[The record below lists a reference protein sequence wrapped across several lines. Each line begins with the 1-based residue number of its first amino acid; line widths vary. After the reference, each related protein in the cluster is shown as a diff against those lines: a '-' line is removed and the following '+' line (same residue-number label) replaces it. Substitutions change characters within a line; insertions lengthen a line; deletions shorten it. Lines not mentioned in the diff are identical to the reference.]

1 MAVAPP
7 ILSSAKLKMLIRA
20 VKDSYDNAPT
30 TLIATLTEC
39 RVIHITLSK
48 IQRLIHKDE
57 TGLSSKLTA
66 QEILREAFDGA
77 LTGCRMT
84 LAALSLELGK
94 LAQPKK
100 GTKTTELSLQTK
112 ARLVWKENIM
122 KQLLDQTRGQ
132 MSSLHY
138 LIELL
143 ESETQAEILRS
154 MKQNRADIRK
164 VLHQAKSI
172 RSERGI
178 DDDQSPSNFAHQSV
192 DYGLVPSYEA
202 QYQWAKTAAAE
213 ELLARKIE
221 LMDENYALEETV
233 ENLLLDAD
241 LKDERVSQLEG
252 DILSRDKRV
261 NQLEGDVLSRDK
273 RVSNLNDY
281 ILKKDEE
288 VSQLKDEVSLRD
300 GRIATLENA
309 ISTKDEYLLAK
320 EKRISELEDAMV
332 QKDEVV
338 DIQKETSI
346 DWTADSM
353 HTKAV
358 NQILKEEADIQADDR
373 GKCMLLTL
381 AADLGYVKVFK
392 WLLDSGVDIETRDK
406 IGHLLLY
413 LAASSGHVKVV
424 ETLLRKNANAEAA
437 THNRWTPLHMVA
449 THAEIEKTLLEEG
462 ANLEAA
468 GKGGWT
474 PLFAATQFGHVD
486 LAKILLDKGAN
497 IETADE
503 YGRTPLL
510 VATQFG
516 HVGRRYHLSSTREG
530 KKKKKRKLASAHPI
544 LEYPSLTRRN
554 PYFRTLIHQTLTS
567 FTAKESPEQ
576 D

>member
-1 MAVAPP
+1 MDPFTISMAVAPL
-7 ILSSAKLKMLIRA
+7 ILSSAKLTMLIRA

-30 TLIATLTEC
+30 TLIAMLTEC

-48 IQRLIHKDE
+48 IQGLVHKDE
-57 TGLSSKLTA
+57 IGLSSKLAA

-94 LAQPKK
+94 LAEPKK
-100 GTKTTELSLQTK
+100 GTKTTELSLQAK
-112 ARLVWKENIM
+112 ARLVWKEDIM

-132 MSSLHY
+132 MSSLHC

-143 ESETQAEILRS
+143 ESETQAEILRLL
-154 MKQNRADIRK
+154 KQNRADIRK

-172 RSERGI
+172 RSEQGI
-178 DDDQSPSNFAHQSV
+178 DDDQSSFNFAHQSV

-202 QYQWAKTAAAE
+202 QLSQSSTYQRARTAAAE

-252 DILSRDKRV
+252 DILSRDKRAS
-261 NQLEGDVLSRDK
+261 QLEGDVLSRDK

-309 ISTKDEYLLAK
+309 ISAKDEYLLAK
-320 EKRISELEDAMV
+320 EKRISELENAMV

-358 NQILKEEADIQADDR
+358 NQILKVEADIQADDR

-381 AADLGYVKVFK
+381 AADLGYVQVLK
-392 WLLDSGVDIETRDK
+392 WLLDSGADI
-406 IGHLLLY
+406 
-413 LAASSGHVKVV
+413 
-424 ETLLRKNANAEAA
+424 
-437 THNRWTPLHMVA
+437 
-449 THAEIEKTLLEEG
+449 
-462 ANLEAA
+462 
-468 GKGGWT
+468 
-474 PLFAATQFGHVD
+474 
-486 LAKILLDKGAN
+486 
-497 IETADE
+497 
-503 YGRTPLL
+503 
-510 VATQFG
+510 
-516 HVGRRYHLSSTREG
+516 
-530 KKKKKRKLASAHPI
+530 
-544 LEYPSLTRRN
+544 
-554 PYFRTLIHQTLTS
+554 
-567 FTAKESPEQ
+567 
-576 D
+576 